1 MTDNKKIK
9 ELIDIRVSK
18 LQNLIDNK
26 INPYPHN
33 FDLTHP
39 IEDILENESILIA
52 ENNSI
57 STTGRIISLRNMG
70 KAAFFNIQ
78 GNFKKVQCYLSHKNV
93 NQDEEEYNI
102 LLNSIDIGDIVGIK
116 GEMFYTKTNEYTLRV
131 KNFSI
136 LSKSIRPLPNLKEK
150 DGEAFNSF
158 DDKEL
163 RYRHRH
169 LDFIA
174 NPDNKNIFILRHKIV
189 NSFRNFLNDKEYI
202 EAETPVL
209 QPIYGGANARP
220 FITHHHTL
228 DEKLYLRIAVE
239 LYLKRLIIG
248 GFDKVYEIS
257 KNFRNEGMDKN
268 HNPEFTMLEFYQS
281 YSDVYDMMNLT
292 EEMIRKV
299 SSSISLEKFNF
310 DNNEINFSKSFTRI
324 TLNELFE
331 KEFKIKNLLFNEKE
345 LKGIAKKLSI
355 DEALP
360 YGAMVDKIF
369 SLNIEPN
376 LVQPTFVLDFP
387 KAISPLSKIKREQS
401 EDVVERFELFIGGME
416 IANAFTELNDPID
429 QRERF
434 MSQEK
439 LKAKGDAEA
448 QMLDENFLSAMEV
461 GMPPTGGVGIGIDR
475 IVMILTGQKSIK
487 DVILFPAMRTIKN
500 L

>member
-1 MTDNKKIK
+1 
-9 ELIDIRVSK
+9 
-18 LQNLIDNK
+18 
-26 INPYPHN
+26 
-33 FDLTHP
+33 
-39 IEDILENESILIA
+39 
-52 ENNSI
+52 
-57 STTGRIISLRNMG
+57 
-70 KAAFFNIQ
+70 
-78 GNFKKVQCYLSHKNV
+78 
-93 NQDEEEYNI
+93 
-102 LLNSIDIGDIVGIK
+102 
-116 GEMFYTKTNEYTLRV
+116 
-131 KNFSI
+131 
-136 LSKSIRPLPNLKEK
+136 
-150 DGEAFNSF
+150 
-158 DDKEL
+158 
-163 RYRHRH
+163 
-169 LDFIA
+169 
-174 NPDNKNIFILRHKIV
+174 
-189 NSFRNFLNDKEYI
+189 
-202 EAETPVL
+202 
-209 QPIYGGANARP
+209 
-220 FITHHHTL
+220 
-228 DEKLYLRIAVE
+228 
-239 LYLKRLIIG
+239 
-248 GFDKVYEIS
+248 
-257 KNFRNEGMDKN
+257 MDRN

-345 LKGIAKKLSI
+345 LKRIAKKLSI
-355 DEALP
+355 DEGLP

-500 L
+500 S

>member
-1 MTDNKKIK
+1 M
-9 ELIDIRVSK
+9 
-18 LQNLIDNK
+18 
-26 INPYPHN
+26 
-33 FDLTHP
+33 
-39 IEDILENESILIA
+39 
-52 ENNSI
+52 
-57 STTGRIISLRNMG
+57 
-70 KAAFFNIQ
+70 
-78 GNFKKVQCYLSHKNV
+78 
-93 NQDEEEYNI
+93 
-102 LLNSIDIGDIVGIK
+102 
-116 GEMFYTKTNEYTLRV
+116 
-131 KNFSI
+131 
-136 LSKSIRPLPNLKEK
+136 
-150 DGEAFNSF
+150 
-158 DDKEL
+158 
-163 RYRHRH
+163 
-169 LDFIA
+169 
-174 NPDNKNIFILRHKIV
+174 
-189 NSFRNFLNDKEYI
+189 
-202 EAETPVL
+202 

-248 GFDKVYEIS
+248 GFDKIYEIS

-310 DNNEINFSKSFTRI
+310 DNNEIDFSKSFTKI

-331 KEFKIKNLLFNEKE
+331 KEFNIKNLLFNEKE
-345 LKGIAKKLSI
+345 LKRIAKKLSI
-355 DEALP
+355 DETLP

-401 EDVVERFELFIGGME
+401 EDVVERFELFMGGME

-500 L
+500 S